1 MITELVDLLKSGE
14 TPEPETTL
22 EKLEQKNTEN
32 ASERHILEFEEDY
45 DSKILITRIVTEFG
59 VSLATCGGVQIL
71 LMTSFKAASAVFSS
85 IPLSLLTVGV
95 NLGSAVVTS
104 DNRRKIGYKLTLG
117 GCKFLVNTAI
127 NGNVAWF
134 ANQEIQNTKQSVETL
149 KAEIAAYE
157 NGYKQQPGLPL
168 ESILIGSILIGLVLI
183 GLKRK

>member
-32 ASERHILEFEEDY
+32 ASERHILEFEEYY
-45 DSKILITRIVTEFG
+45 DSQLFVPRVAKELTTTVIASQGINYILLSAIEAVGFSFSPIPTSLIT
-59 VSLATCGGVQIL
+59 L
-71 LMTSFKAASAVFSS
+71 
-85 IPLSLLTVGV
+85 GV
-95 NLGSAVVTS
+95 NLATAAITS
-104 DNRRKIGYKLTLG
+104 DNRKKIGQRFLLG
-117 GCKFLVNTAI
+117 GCKFTVNTAI
-127 NGNVAWF
+127 NGSLVWRTT
-134 ANQEIQNTKQSVETL
+134 EKHSKSVEVVEAI

-168 ESILIGSILIGLVLI
+168 ESLLIGSILIGLVLI